1 MKIHNCFR
9 ELERT
14 QQTFEET
21 QIQLQRLNNSISKDL
36 SELYNRGWKDENYTN
51 LKTVLTERL
60 NELNQVIEYLGTSIV
75 DLKRRITIIKN
86 YYSINL

>member
-14 QQTFEET
+14 QRTFEET
-21 QIQLQRLNNSISKDL
+21 QIQLQRLNDSISKDL

-51 LKTVLTERL
+51 LKTVLTERSY
-60 NELNQVIEYLGTSIV
+60 ELNQVIEYLGASIV